1 MPDINKI
8 RLNGTVYDIA
18 DEFSRNELASLKSAI
33 ERLLS
38 ALDSGNVPAARAIL
52 GAAILGL
59 SKLG

>member
-1 MPDINKI
+1 LEERDYPIQAGEM
-8 RLNGTVYDIA
+8 RL
-18 DEFSRNELASLKSAI
+18 ELEALRAYVAQTY

-59 SKLG
+59 SQLG

>member
-18 DEFSRNELASLKSAI
+18 DEFSRDELASLKSAI